1 MTEKY
6 PILLRRYLATLV
18 DFIVAFSIAVAIGK
32 SLSMNSNLSTDLS
45 MWIFILPFLI
55 YEPLMT
61 TVYSTVGQF
70 VFKFRVRKLDEKN
83 KINFGQAFVR
93 IIIKYL
99 LGWISLMTIPAR
111 ADRRAMHDLA
121 TGSIVV
127 NSNSNA

>member
-61 TVYSTVGQF
+61 TVY
-70 VFKFRVRKLDEKN
+70 
-83 KINFGQAFVR
+83 
-93 IIIKYL
+93 
-99 LGWISLMTIPAR
+99 ISC
-111 ADRRAMHDLA
+111 
-121 TGSIVV
+121 
-127 NSNSNA
+127 